1 MPEATFPPQNYS
13 GLCKLHSCVRFQSK
27 LWVVSPEGGG
37 NEVEMY
43 VKKNSFH
50 FLWTFKGLISAS
62 TTVPKYPH
70 RSLGDEGRT
79 CHFKSTTT
87 KRAQEFLCPCL
98 SLLCRWRTKEA
109 WFNLLL
115 LLFFFPFFLQSSLIL
130 ALMLFKLALPEMSKG
145 PHMVTVRSAP
155 NLAGAWPAENNCAL
169 GWVRERRNL
178 KDAQDTSGDDSNHLL
193 WQSREIRQQLR

>member
-70 RSLGDEGRT
+70 RSLGDEGRI
-79 CHFKSTTT
+79 CHFKSTTA

-115 LLFFFPFFLQSSLIL
+115 LLFFFLFFCKAPSYWPWCSLSLRCQRWARVLTWSQWGVLQIWLVH
-130 ALMLFKLALPEMSKG
+130 G
-145 PHMVTVRSAP
+145 
-155 NLAGAWPAENNCAL
+155 
-169 GWVRERRNL
+169 
-178 KDAQDTSGDDSNHLL
+178 
-193 WQSREIRQQLR
+193 QLRIIVL